1 MYATPSC
8 LRIVSGMFQSPDFVK
23 ARKRQVEVEQGKERE
38 KEPWKRNKGRKRMYK
53 FKVSGSSLCGFAV
66 LSLFL
71 PNLHTEEEHVR
82 DKKENGAKKR
92 QPF

>member
-1 MYATPSC
+1 M
-8 LRIVSGMFQSPDFVK
+8 
-23 ARKRQVEVEQGKERE
+23 E
-38 KEPWKRNKGRKRMYK
+38 KEQGRKRMYK

-82 DKKENGAKKR
+82 DKKENEAKKR

>member
-38 KEPWKRNKGRKRMYK
+38 KEPWKRNKGGR
-53 FKVSGSSLCGFAV
+53 GCTSLKSPV
-66 LSLFL
+66 LLFVVL
-71 PNLHTEEEHVR
+71 RFCLCFFQICTL
-82 DKKENGAKKR
+82 KKNM
-92 QPF
+92 

>member
-1 MYATPSC
+1 M
-8 LRIVSGMFQSPDFVK
+8 
-23 ARKRQVEVEQGKERE
+23 E
-38 KEPWKRNKGRKRMYK
+38 KEQGRKRMYK

-82 DKKENGAKKR
+82 DKKKMGLRRGNPSRNGKHKARKIDQQR
-92 QPF
+92 EG